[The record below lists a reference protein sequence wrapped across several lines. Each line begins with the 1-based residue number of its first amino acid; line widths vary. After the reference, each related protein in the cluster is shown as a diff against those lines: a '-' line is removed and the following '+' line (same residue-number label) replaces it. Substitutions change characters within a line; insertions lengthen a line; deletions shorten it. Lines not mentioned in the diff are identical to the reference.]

1 LSDMKNDMD
10 LLKSFIE
17 RSKLSLTNVAK
28 ELGITYVALNNKLKG
43 RYAFTLEEALTL
55 KKLLELS
62 QKEWDAV
69 FNKR

>member
-1 LSDMKNDMD
+1 MSDMKNDMD